1 MIEANKNVAFKT
13 VFSLY
18 NTRLLRRHFFRVH
31 LGGLEHIRQLDRT
44 RPVLFIGNHCC
55 WWDGLIEYHLATE
68 VLDADIYLMMEERQM
83 VRYRFF
89 RWLGAFSVRR
99 ESPRSSVESMQ
110 YAASLFDTPNR
121 FLWMYPQ
128 GEMKPNDV
136 RPLGF
141 FPGAARI
148 IQMVGRPV
156 QVVPFA
162 RRYEF
167 LMEQRPEAFT
177 LFGKPMLVDPAQ
189 DFRETTEQFEHAV
202 TGLLDTL
209 RCKIADSDMSGF
221 KTVLKGSASTNNKYD
236 AVRMK

>member
-1 MIEANKNVAFKT
+1 MIEAKKNAAFRT
-13 VFSLY
+13 IFSWY
-18 NTRLLRRHFFRVH
+18 NTRLLRKHFFRVH
-31 LGGLEHIRQLDRT
+31 LGGLENVRQLDRT
-44 RPVLFIGNHCC
+44 RPIIFIGNHSC

-83 VRYRFF
+83 VRYKFF

-99 ESPRSSVESMQ
+99 ESPRAAVQSMH
-110 YAASLFDTPNR
+110 YAASLFDAPNR
-121 FLWMYPQ
+121 FLWIYPQ
-128 GEMKPNDV
+128 GEMRPNDV
-136 RPLGF
+136 RPLNF

-148 IQMVGRPV
+148 VQMVGRTV

-162 RRYEF
+162 HRYEF

-177 LFGKPMLVDPAQ
+177 FFGKPMFVDHTQ
-189 DFRETTEQFEHAV
+189 DVREMTEQFEHAV

-209 RCKIADSDMSGF
+209 RCNIVNSDMSSF
-221 KTVLKGSASTNNKYD
+221 KTLLKGSTSTNNRYD